1 MAAVNLKVFAASV
14 LPGREDDSHS
24 TLDRIVKAD
33 QVVAAVFL
41 HDDFIAILRDGGAK
55 LPEGQ
60 VILSGN
66 ELILNREVGISV
78 NL

>member
-1 MAAVNLKVFAASV
+1 LAAVDLKVFAASV
-14 LPGREDDSHS
+14 LPRRKDDSHS
-24 TLDRIVKAD
+24 TFDRIVEAD

-41 HDDFIAILRDGGAK
+41 HDDFIATLRDGGAK

-66 ELILNREVGISV
+66 ELILN
-78 NL
+78 